1 MNKERF
7 TADLKTV
14 TFCILVE
21 FNVSMQIGFRL
32 HIIMCNNVRLHY
44 NRGDILPIK
53 KPGVPIVCRDIVFL
67 QD

>member
-21 FNVSMQIGFRL
+21 FNVSMQYWFQ
-32 HIIMCNNVRLHY
+32 IMCNNVRLHY

>member
-21 FNVSMQIGFRL
+21 FNVSMQYWVQIA
-32 HIIMCNNVRLHY
+32 Y
-44 NRGDILPIK
+44 NY
-53 KPGVPIVCRDIVFL
+53 V
-67 QD
+67 

>member
-32 HIIMCNNVRLHY
+32 HIIMCNNVRFHL
-44 NRGDILPIK
+44 
-53 KPGVPIVCRDIVFL
+53 IVVTSYPLKNQVCPWCAET
-67 QD
+67 